1 MVSHDC
7 HGSYDIETTTAAA
20 NAHDDDDDDDEEEEE
35 EEEEEEDEHHD
46 NEEHVMMLMLCKG
59 CTSCP
64 NTCRMSSYHII
75 YHIILSYIFVIQLF
89 CTILGRHHSRQQ
101 RQK

>member
-1 MVSHDC
+1 MSYIYYVLHISLCYSYTIKLLLVSHDC

-20 NAHDDDDDDDEEEEE
+20 NAHDGDDDDD
-35 EEEEEEDEHHD
+35 EEEEEDEHHD

-59 CTSCP
+59 CTSCR

-75 YHIILSYIFVIQLF
+75 
-89 CTILGRHHSRQQ
+89 
-101 RQK
+101 